1 MRRHFGRKFGRR
13 EIVEAD
19 LDLLPLMNLFIA
31 IIPML
36 LLSAV
41 FVHLAAI
48 ELNLP
53 PTLDASQSGEEK
65 ESLALAVTIRD
76 RQYVVEGRGIAT
88 QVIPREDA
96 DLAAVKLADVL
107 VAISRDHPDNE
118 DVMIIS
124 QNDTRYDD
132 IIQVMDVSRDAGLPS
147 VSLLGTRG
155 N

>member
-13 EIVEAD
+13 EIIEAD
-19 LDLLPLMNLFIA
+19 LDLLPLMNLFIS

-48 ELNLP
+48 ELTLP
-53 PTLDASQSGEEK
+53 PTVDSALSGEEK

-76 RQYVVEGRGIAT
+76 RQYVVEGRGLPT
-88 QVIPREDA
+88 QVIPREDGE
-96 DLAAVKLADVL
+96 LAAGRLAEAL
-107 VAISRDHPDNE
+107 AAISEQHPDNE

-124 QNDTRYDD
+124 QSDTRYDD
-132 IIQVMDVSRDAGLPS
+132 IVRVMDVSRDAGLPT

>member
-1 MRRHFGRKFGRR
+1 MARHVGRKFGKR

-19 LDLLPLMNLFIA
+19 LNLLPLMNLFIA

-41 FVHLAAI
+41 FVQLSAI

-53 PTLDASQSGEEK
+53 PALEHPTASGDQK

-76 RQYVVEGRGIAT
+76 EHYVVEGHRLPT
-88 QVIPREDA
+88 EV
-96 DLAAVKLADVL
+96 
-107 VAISRDHPDNE
+107 ISRGQAGAEERLAEVLLAIEKQHPENE

-124 QNDTRYDD
+124 QNHTRYDE
-132 IIQVMDVSRDAGLPS
+132 IIRVMDISRDAGLPIA
-147 VSLLGTRG
+147 SLLGTRSR
-155 N
+155 